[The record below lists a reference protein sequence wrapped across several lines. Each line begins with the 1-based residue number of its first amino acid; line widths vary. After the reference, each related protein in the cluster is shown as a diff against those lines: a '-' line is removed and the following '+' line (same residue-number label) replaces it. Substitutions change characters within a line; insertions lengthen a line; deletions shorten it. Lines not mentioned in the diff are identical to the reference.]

1 MTLGKLFTHTCVTMQ
16 DSLVWAKQQWC
27 TAAAAAAAAADDDD
41 DDGNDDG
48 SISYVPGDHL
58 QEITNLIIRCV
69 TEVL

>member
-1 MTLGKLFTHTCVTMQ
+1 MQ

-27 TAAAAAAAAADDDD
+27 PAAAAAAAADDDDDDDD